1 MTGPEPDAEAF
12 ERFVID
18 VEPSLRRALVAAY
31 GADVGRDATAEA
43 LAWGWENWERLRS
56 MDNPVGYL
64 YRVGQTRRPRA
75 SRPVSFPAVAR
86 TDDVWVE
93 PALPAALASLT
104 EHQRVATV
112 LVHGFAWSLQD
123 AANLLGVKVT
133 TVQNHVERG
142 LQKLRAYLAVA
153 TDA

>member
-1 MTGPEPDAEAF
+1 
-12 ERFVID
+12 
-18 VEPSLRRALVAAY
+18 
-31 GADVGRDATAEA
+31 
-43 LAWGWENWERLRS
+43 

-64 YRVGQTRRPRA
+64 YRVGQTRRPTRLW
-75 SRPVSFPAVAR
+75 PVSFPAVAR
-86 TDDVWVE
+86 TDDVGGARWS
-93 PALPAALASLT
+93 AALASLT

-112 LVHGFAWSLQD
+112 LVHGRVVA
-123 AANLLGVKVT
+123 AGRANLLGVKVT